1 VLLQLR
7 APALETQ
14 GSLSGLP
21 QDHPEDRVHA
31 LGVGVSGTRA
41 DDVVEKLKAIGNGW
55 NGYYRGKWK

>member
-7 APALETQ
+7 APTLETQ

-41 DDVVEKLKAIGNGW
+41 DEKLKAIGNGW